1 MTGVYLLY
9 SAILA
14 LLLTLTLPW
23 WLLQML
29 RLGKYRAGLRE
40 RLGWVPARIRLGED
54 DAAVRLP
61 VAWIHAV
68 SVGEVLAIAP
78 MAAQLGCEG
87 YRVVVSTTTHTGQ
100 RLAREKF
107 GAENVFYFP
116 LDLGLCIRPYLRELS
131 PQLVILAE
139 TEFWPNFLRLAA
151 ASGARVAVVNA
162 RISDRSY
169 PRYLRFRKL
178 LRRALEPV
186 ELFLAQSEGDAERL
200 RAVGAAAERV
210 EVSGNL
216 KFDVAPPVETAAVT
230 QLGEQLRASGA
241 PILVAGSTVEEEEQ
255 HVLAAFQMV
264 LLEYPAATLV
274 LAPRHKERF
283 EEVARLLSLRGI
295 RFVRRS
301 APDAAAQELGGAVL
315 LLDTLGELAAIYRYS
330 NIAFVGGSL
339 VPRGGHNILE
349 PAFFARAILT
359 GQYTENFRDI
369 LACFERGRAV
379 VRCTT
384 KNLGITFLMLLR
396 EGTERE
402 ALGQRAQQVLMEQRG
417 ATARSVGRILA
428 LLGKERA

>member
-283 EEVARLLSLRGI
+283 EEVALLLSLRRI

>member
-1 MTGVYLLY
+1 
-9 SAILA
+9 
-14 LLLTLTLPW
+14 
-23 WLLQML
+23 
-29 RLGKYRAGLRE
+29 
-40 RLGWVPARIRLGED
+40 
-54 DAAVRLP
+54 
-61 VAWIHAV
+61 
-68 SVGEVLAIAP
+68 
-78 MAAQLGCEG
+78 
-87 YRVVVSTTTHTGQ
+87 
-100 RLAREKF
+100 
-107 GAENVFYFP
+107 
-116 LDLGLCIRPYLRELS
+116 
-131 PQLVILAE
+131 
-139 TEFWPNFLRLAA
+139 
-151 ASGARVAVVNA
+151 
-162 RISDRSY
+162 
-169 PRYLRFRKL
+169 L

-216 KFDVAPPVETAAVT
+216 KFDVAPPVETASVT
-230 QLGEQLRASGA
+230 QLGEQLRATGA

-283 EEVARLLSLRGI
+283 EEVARLLNLRGI

-330 NIAFVGGSL
+330 DIAFVGGSL

-402 ALGQRAQQVLMEQRG
+402 ALGRRAQQVLMEQRG
-417 ATARSVGRILA
+417 ATARSVARILA
-428 LLGKERA
+428 LVRKERA